1 MASEAKI
8 LKGWGFFF
16 FGIFIILMTSSVLT
30 SGASPFPEYYQSET
44 NLYFFGSIPFLI
56 LSIVMVR
63 QIKKERE
70 DQRNSD
76 QYGGLFTDQ
85 QTAYKDLP
93 RKPFPE
99 WVKQA
104 TFQNQDGKCNLC
116 SMPLSNYVAEYDHI
130 DNDKTNNQ
138 PSNCQ
143 ALCANCHSEKT
154 KRSR

>member
-1 MASEAKI
+1 MASDIKI
-8 LKGWGFFF
+8 LKGWGIFF
-16 FGIFIILMTSSVLT
+16 FGVFIILIVSSVLT
-30 SGASPFPEYYQSET
+30 SGAVGNYQSET

-70 DQRNSD
+70 NQRNSD

-104 TFQNQDGKCNLC
+104 TLRNQDGKCNLC